1 MRLAATAFV
10 GFHSVQFGDA
20 RAYLFAAR
28 TIAQEHRYPLTTD
41 GLFFRP
47 PGYPFFL
54 ALATLGAPDR
64 IALAKTANALLG
76 GAAALLLAA
85 ISAKIFRR
93 RGVALATG
101 FAAALHPGFVLIA
114 TDVQTE
120 PLFMALM
127 LASGFLL
134 LSAVDRP
141 SSNLAVAA
149 GVFLALAALTRTTA
163 LALAILLLAP
173 LLDRRYPIRVRA
185 HVCASALL
193 GFLLALAPWT
203 LRNAL
208 VFRELIV
215 VNDAGGTAFYQ
226 GNSDWTIRFYKLR
239 DRAEY
244 ENWIAAMA
252 RDMDQ
257 KNAELV
263 RAGTSPM
270 EKSRAFRNL
279 AIGERLADPAGW
291 AKLFLHKTWDWLR
304 PYPSRLFWPTWV
316 VIGTGAYY
324 TALFLLA
331 AAGFVRAPR
340 PGVRAFSLA
349 LLALTMAAHVVIIVV
364 WRYRVPYWD
373 PVLLLFGVFGA
384 SYLLRKGAW
393 PMSQKENVLTSG

>member
-10 GFHSVQFGDA
+10 GFDSVQFGDA

-28 TIAQEHRYPLTTD
+28 TIAQQHHYPPTTD
-41 GLFFRP
+41 GLLFFRP
-47 PGYPFFL
+47 PGYPIFL
-54 ALATLGAPDR
+54 VLATLGAPDR

-85 ISAKIFRR
+85 ISARIFRR

-101 FAAALHPGFVLIA
+101 VAAALHPGFVLIA
-114 TDVQTE
+114 TDIQSE
-120 PLFMALM
+120 PLFMALF

-134 LSAVDRP
+134 LWAVDRP

-149 GVFLALAALTRTTA
+149 GVFLALAALTRPAA
-163 LALAILLLAP
+163 LVLAVLLLAP
-173 LLDRRYPIRVRA
+173 LLDRRYPLRVRS
-185 HVCASALL
+185 HVCASAIL

-239 DRAEY
+239 NRAEY
-244 ENWIAAMA
+244 ESWIAAMA

-263 RAGTSPM
+263 RTGASPM
-270 EKSRAFRNL
+270 EKSRAFRDM
-279 AIGERLADPAGW
+279 AIEERRADPAGW
-291 AKLFLHKTWDWLR
+291 ANLFVRKGWDWLR

-324 TALFLLA
+324 IVLFFLA
-331 AAGFVRAPR
+331 AVGFASAPG

-364 WRYRVPYWD
+364 WRYRIPYWD
-373 PVLLLFGVFGA
+373 PVLLLYAVFGA
-384 SYLLRKGAW
+384 SRFADQRFQRKRA
-393 PMSQKENVLTSG
+393 

>member
-1 MRLAATAFV
+1 VRLAATALV
-10 GFHSVQFGDA
+10 GFNSVQFGDA

-28 TIAQEHRYPLTTD
+28 TIAHEHQYPPTTD
-41 GLFFRP
+41 GRLFFRP

-54 ALATLGAPDR
+54 VLATLGAPDR
-64 IALAKTANALLG
+64 IALAKAANALLG
-76 GAAALLLAA
+76 GVAALLLVG

-101 FAAALHPGFVLIA
+101 VAAALHPGFVLIA
-114 TDVQTE
+114 TDVQSE
-120 PLFMALM
+120 PLFMALF

-149 GVFLALAALTRTTA
+149 GVLLALAALTRTTA
-163 LALAILLLAP
+163 LALAILLFAP
-173 LLDRRYPIRVRA
+173 LLDGRYPIRVRS

-226 GNSDWTIRFYKLR
+226 GNSDWTMRFYELR

-244 ENWIAAMA
+244 ENWITAMA

-257 KNAELV
+257 KSAELV
-263 RAGTSPM
+263 RAGTSPV
-270 EKSRAFRNL
+270 ERSRAFRDM
-279 AIGERLADPAGW
+279 AIRERRADPAGW
-291 AKLFLHKTWDWLR
+291 AKLFLQKTWDWLR

-324 TALFLLA
+324 TVLFLLA
-331 AAGFVRAPR
+331 AIGFVRAPR

-364 WRYRVPYWD
+364 WRYRIPYWD
-373 PVLLLFGVFGA
+373 PVLLLYGVFGA
-384 SYLLRKGAW
+384 AAIARVKPARVSR
-393 PMSQKENVLTSG
+393 